1 MWGEHVDGS
10 NIIQR
15 LWPRVGAVAERLWSP
30 KATGADEADAEHR
43 LMEFRCQLVA
53 RGIAV
58 SGHLFRRLNSVGV
71 ALTPSAGVDLE
82 QTHASKTS
90 SSAPARSRDGA
101 PDRRSGSVSLPTTRR
116 YRMAPGAI
124 SGLPLAHVTC
134 CCAGRTGG
142 AGEEGHLLRARA
154 RSRAPVGTL
163 HTLRWSLVK
172 SPIAPAVTP
181 TTTAPIPLSV

>member
-71 ALTPSAGVDLE
+71 ALTPRAGRPRANSCIKDVIIRPSSVSGWSSRPSLRLSVPAH
-82 QTHASKTS
+82 HASLPHGSRCHLGPPT
-90 SSAPARSRDGA
+90 RSRNMLLRGTY
-101 PDRRSGSVSLPTTRR
+101 RRSR
-116 YRMAPGAI
+116 
-124 SGLPLAHVTC
+124 
-134 CCAGRTGG
+134 
-142 AGEEGHLLRARA
+142 
-154 RSRAPVGTL
+154 
-163 HTLRWSLVK
+163 
-172 SPIAPAVTP
+172 
-181 TTTAPIPLSV
+181 